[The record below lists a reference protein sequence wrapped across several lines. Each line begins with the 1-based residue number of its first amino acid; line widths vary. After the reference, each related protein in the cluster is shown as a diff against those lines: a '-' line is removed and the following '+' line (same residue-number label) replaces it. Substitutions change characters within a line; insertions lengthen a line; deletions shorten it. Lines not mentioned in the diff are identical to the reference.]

1 MLDVF
6 NILVSNGA
14 SWGIALTLII
24 AGLIVAVILL
34 YRDDRRLEAAQTEL
48 SKELSDI
55 KEKIYDKFDK
65 LEDKIEQKLDK
76 IYDYVNKINATV
88 SEIKG
93 NMGK

>member
-34 YRDDRRLEAAQTEL
+34 YRDNRRLEAAHTEL
-48 SKELSDI
+48 RKELSDI
-55 KEKIYDKFDK
+55 KEKIYDKFEKLADKIDDK
-65 LEDKIEQKLDK
+65 LNK
-76 IYDYVNKINATV
+76 IYDRINDMNDR
-88 SEIKG
+88 IKG
-93 NMGK
+93 S